1 MTNLKDISHFQYGN
15 GFWYADP
22 INEIKGLTEEQ
33 LYWIPS
39 SNSMCTLWHIGHIA
53 HRERY
58 HIGYFLQGIKNNL
71 ITPKYE
77 VFGPEWCSLKKLQ
90 KTIKSVKDV
99 FSWVKDVRQNSH
111 KYIESLTDEDYFSIP
126 QTSEEN
132 LSVAHWLYIT
142 AAHTALHIGR
152 IQLLRSII
160 ENTKERAC

>member
-1 MTNLKDISHFQYGN
+1 MTKWKDILHFLYDN
-15 GFWYADP
+15 GFWYSDP

-39 SNSMCTLWHIGHIA
+39 SNSLCILWHIGHIA

-71 ITPKYE
+71 IPPQYK
-77 VFGPEWCSLKKLQ
+77 VFGPEWCSMEKLQ
-90 KTIKSVKDV
+90 KSIKSVQDV
-99 FSWVKDVRQNSH
+99 FSWIKDVRKASH
-111 KYIESLTDEDYFSIP
+111 EYIESLKDEDYFSIP
-126 QTSEEN
+126 QTSEDN

-152 IQLLRSII
+152 IQLLRSLI
-160 ENTKERAC
+160 ENSKERAC